1 MALITRVSRLFRADL
16 HAVLDRIEEPQQL
29 LQQAIREME
38 EALLQEEQ
46 QLKLLQHE
54 QSQLQRRLQGLEQSL
69 HKSEEELDLC
79 FESNKEELAR
89 NIIKRRLETERLGNK
104 LAQQSETLVDRIKQ
118 LKPRIDQNRDELQ
131 GMRQKAE
138 LLASEQPE
146 SFSGDAAMSGGVAV
160 DDDEIEVAFLREK
173 QRRMPS

>member
-1 MALITRVSRLFRADL
+1 MALITRVSRLFRADM

-46 QLKLLQHE
+46 QLKLMQHE
-54 QSQLQRRLQGLEQSL
+54 QGQLQRRLQGLEQVL
-69 HKSEEELDLC
+69 AKSEEELDLC

-89 NIIKRRLETERLGNK
+89 NIIKRRLEAERLGNH
-104 LAQQSETLVDRIKQ
+104 LAEKREALAERIKQ
-118 LKPRIDQNRDELQ
+118 LKPRIEQNRDELQ

-138 LLASEQPE
+138 LLVSEQSE
-146 SFSGDAAMSGGVAV
+146 FTVGEAV
-160 DDDEIEVAFLREK
+160 DVAIRDDEVEVAFLREK